1 MEKIKLPRSSY
12 EELSKIII
20 AYSTLNRACS
30 LDDIAHTS
38 GIGKTNVSANNAF
51 LANVEI
57 IEGGNKKQITQKG
70 LKLGRALEHEIEQE
84 VPKAWKEVI
93 NESDF
98 LTKMVQAVKIRKGM
112 DSSQLENHIAFSS
125 GEKKSKSVMTGARA
139 VVDILLASEMLITDG
154 DKLVAN
160 NSTNEPIE
168 FQESKPEI
176 DDEVEPAQQYNIS
189 SVKTSGVNINIEL
202 RINATPDDL
211 EGLGSKIK
219 AIIEEL
225 NEDKE

>member
-20 AYSTLNRACS
+20 AYSTLDRACS

-84 VPKAWKEVI
+84 VPKAWQEVI

-125 GEKKSKSVMTGARA
+125 GEKKSKSVMTGSRA

-168 FQESKPEI
+168 FPESKPEVN
-176 DDEVEPAQQYNIS
+176 DELESSRHFIS
-189 SVKTSGVNINIEL
+189 SMKTSGVNINIEL

-211 EGLGSKIK
+211 EGLGGKIK
-219 AIIEEL
+219 TIIEEL
-225 NEDKE
+225 NEYKE